1 MISNGNIMSSSR
13 AFSCLP
19 SVKKQKHDF
28 HCFFVV
34 QCVIKQLLDSV
45 LVISRIIKVRLWL
58 ITPTSTLIIL
68 DITKTLSDNCSSTAP
83 TNYLKKRF
91 FPAGALS
98 CGSAFLMNSDLQ
110 LLSANLKVNCVIT
123 ALNET
128 RHP

>member
-1 MISNGNIMSSSR
+1 MNSKSNFVKFARFVLLPGSEEAKTRIPF
-13 AFSCLP
+13 FS
-19 SVKKQKHDF
+19 
-28 HCFFVV
+28 V
-34 QCVIKQLLDSV
+34 QCLLKQLLDEV
-45 LVISRIIKVRLWL
+45 FVISRIIKVRLWL

-68 DITKTLSDNCSSTAP
+68 DITKTLSDNCSYTAP